1 LHRGYAVL
9 SYDRAG
15 VGLSDPLPKSCSKG
29 YATAADVVAD
39 MKALMDMHLPVGGRR
54 KWILVGPSMGSIVAQ
69 AYMTLHPDDV
79 TGRDSAHDDENV
91 STLE

>member
-1 LHRGYAVL
+1 
-9 SYDRAG
+9 
-15 VGLSDPLPKSCSKG
+15 
-29 YATAADVVAD
+29 
-39 MKALMDMHLPVGGRR
+39 MDMHLPVGGRR